1 LGDCAPAG
9 GRESRSLLG
18 CRARRGWREH
28 FEEHPINLEA
38 QAETEGM
45 PWPPRPTAEHQIAH
59 EAEQSNELDL
69 DTAWSAQV
77 RDEPTYEPEPDMP
90 EATAEI

>member
-1 LGDCAPAG
+1 
-9 GRESRSLLG
+9 
-18 CRARRGWREH
+18 
-28 FEEHPINLEA
+28 
-38 QAETEGM
+38 M